1 MSETVAVSWHPG
13 PLWRHREFLLLWG
26 GQTVSEIGSQMT
38 VLALPLVAVVLLHAS
53 TLEVGLLSAAQT
65 SAYLLV
71 SLPAGAL
78 VGRFG
83 ERRIMLWSD
92 VARLVLIGSVPVAAA
107 LGALGLAQLY
117 AVALVSSAVSVFFS
131 VAYPSYLPTL
141 LTRDQLVDG
150 NGKLGTTQSLAQIA
164 GPGFGAG
171 LVAAFGAASAM
182 TADALSYLVS
192 AGSLLAISTPDA
204 LARARPRPDS
214 APQAQAQ
221 SQSQSEPGRRPRL
234 REEIRAG
241 LAYVAHEP
249 ILLKGALWSGCANFF
264 VVMVESLGTVFLVR
278 TLHVRAEY
286 VGLLLALG
294 AVGGVAGGLAAG
306 GLARR
311 LGSARVCRLSMTL
324 FSLPG
329 LVIPAAGSGGRVLL
343 FAVGWMSWTFAATVC
358 TVGLLSYRQATCPPE
373 LLARVNATSRWIN
386 WGTLPLGGLAAGALG
401 SSLGVRPTLWI
412 AVIGGCA
419 SGLWL
424 QFSPLRRMRDFPYP
438 QGQDSDVST
447 RSRSSA

>member
-1 MSETVAVSWHPG
+1 MSETVAVPWRPG
-13 PLWRHREFLLLWG
+13 PLWRHRDFLLLWS

-38 VLALPLVAVVLLHAS
+38 VLAVPLVAVVLLHAS
-53 TLEVGLLSAAQT
+53 TLEIGLLSAAQT

-83 ERRIMLWSD
+83 ERRTMLWSD
-92 VARLVLIGSVPVAAA
+92 LARLVLIGSVPVAAA
-107 LGALGLAQLY
+107 VGVLGLAQLY

-171 LVAAFGAASAM
+171 VVAAFGAASAM
-182 TADALSYLVS
+182 TADALSYLIS
-192 AGSLLAISTPDA
+192 AAGLLAISAPGA
-204 LARARPRPDS
+204 VQPPRQARS
-214 APQAQAQ
+214 
-221 SQSQSEPGRRPRL
+221 RPRL

-249 ILLKGALWSGCANFF
+249 ILLKGALWSGSANFF

-278 TLHVRAEY
+278 TLHLRAEY

-294 AVGGVAGGLAAG
+294 AVGGVAGGLTAG

-329 LVIPAAGSGGRVLL
+329 LLIPAAGSGARVLL

-358 TVGLLSYRQATCPPE
+358 NVGLLSYRQAGCPPD

-386 WGTLPLGGLAAGALG
+386 WGTLPLGGLAAGVLG

-412 AVIGGCA
+412 AVVGGCA

-424 QFSPLRRMRDFPYP
+424 HFSPLRRMREFPSFQGQDSRGQKS
-438 QGQDSDVST
+438 QGQDSDGST
-447 RSRSSA
+447 RSRSCA